1 MYVYDDT
8 FRDLVCLAALLF
20 CWLTFMLAAEL
31 RNYDDQRTEE
41 RRERFRQAA
50 YAKQRQLRTIRQNRD
65 TLWQEVSHD

>member
-41 RRERFRQAA
+41 RREAFRQEA
-50 YAKQRQLRTIRQNRD
+50 YARTRRAATIKRNREQLWRETICK
-65 TLWQEVSHD
+65 

>member
-50 YAKQRQLRTIRQNRD
+50 YAKQRQLRVIEGNRAR
-65 TLWQEVSHD
+65 LWADISKE

>member
-41 RRERFRQAA
+41 RREKYRQLA
-50 YAKQRQLRTIRQNRD
+50 YAAMHKERTVKMNREK
-65 TLWQEVSHD
+65 LWEEMQ